1 MELLVFVLFSF
12 LLLRLLCC
20 ISSTFK
26 FYTKLVCYY
35 LVLIIVPL
43 VTIPLSIFRPGD
55 PKNILY
61 NSWVVHHIVV
71 PLFGVNW
78 EVRNE
83 ERLKTKEP
91 CILVCNHQSSLDIL
105 GMMYIWPLFSPCI
118 AVLKRELLFT
128 GPFGIVS
135 WLAGFIFLDRCNSED
150 ARNTLN
156 TKVKEVKEKR
166 VKMWIFPEGTR
177 NDNSTLLPFKKGA
190 FHIAV
195 QAQVPIIPVVFSSYS
210 SFYKVCEKR
219 FDTGTVVI
227 NILPPVYTDGL
238 TTQDIPE
245 LMMNV
250 RSSMLNVLTLGT
262 NCNPTKER
270 GRHIAES

>member
-166 VKMWIFPEGTR
+166 V
-177 NDNSTLLPFKKGA
+177 
-190 FHIAV
+190 
-195 QAQVPIIPVVFSSYS
+195 PIIPVVFSSYS